1 MARIRKTGLEEVQM
15 TEIYE
20 VESRL
25 EETEKKLEDA
35 QFALPIDETED
46 ESIGAIEL
54 IQGLRISKKLKEK
67 VEKLFTPN
75 RESIK
80 MLVNLHYQMQ
90 DMRKALR
97 EQIRAIYPD
106 YNEKQDYEN
115 NKDVSIANV
124 FILDWLLK
132 NFAII
137 EAGTS
142 KFLELTCN
150 STEVGRWLIQI
161 KGIGPALAAGCL
173 AYFDVEGRQYAS
185 QFISYA
191 GLNDNNRPWIGRK
204 GAEGVA
210 KEVFGDAKTITDEMV
225 ATFATKTQWKY
236 SYFHEAY
243 NENTGRWSKE
253 KLIALASKVPYNKEL
268 KCLMWK
274 IGKSFQYLCNK
285 EDSLY
290 GRIFSERRQLEMEK
304 NERGEYAEQAY
315 EAAKRVGK
323 DTEAYKSYSI
333 GKLPK
338 AHLNARAMRY
348 AEKIFISHL
357 FEEMYR
363 ARYGKAPARYY
374 ILEKEGL
381 HNKEIEPEV
390 PYTK

>member
-1 MARIRKTGLEEVQM
+1 MARIRKTGLEEVRM
-15 TEIYE
+15 VEIYE

-204 GAEGVA
+204 GAESVA
-210 KEVFGDAKTITDEMV
+210 KEV
-225 ATFATKTQWKY
+225 
-236 SYFHEAY
+236 
-243 NENTGRWSKE
+243 
-253 KLIALASKVPYNKEL
+253 
-268 KCLMWK
+268 
-274 IGKSFQYLCNK
+274 
-285 EDSLY
+285 
-290 GRIFSERRQLEMEK
+290 
-304 NERGEYAEQAY
+304 
-315 EAAKRVGK
+315 
-323 DTEAYKSYSI
+323 
-333 GKLPK
+333 
-338 AHLNARAMRY
+338 
-348 AEKIFISHL
+348 
-357 FEEMYR
+357 
-363 ARYGKAPARYY
+363 
-374 ILEKEGL
+374 
-381 HNKEIEPEV
+381 
-390 PYTK
+390 